1 MDQDRN
7 PKIRSRTCG
16 QLIYDKGGKTA
27 QRWKD
32 SLFNK
37 WCWENWTATYK
48 FKKMKLDH
56 SLTSYTKISSKQ
68 IKDLNVKLDTM

>member
-7 PKIRSRTCG
+7 PKIRSCTCG
-16 QLIYDKGGKTA
+16 QLIYDKGGKSA

-37 WCWENWTATYK
+37 WCWENWTVTYM

-56 SLTSYTKISSKQ
+56 SLTSYTKISSK
-68 IKDLNVKLDTM
+68 